1 VLLGILTI
9 AHLTIY
15 EARRRRVVTA
25 ALLCALAFLT
35 VFCVAV
41 YFIDA
46 DLRQTAEPF
55 IRRQGTLSLMTIA
68 GLFATNFLSVLFAV
82 LLPVDT
88 LSGEIDSG
96 VMQTLAAK
104 PVARWQILIGKW
116 LAHCAIV
123 SAYLLFVAGGVLLA
137 GVVIAGH
144 AQINVS
150 RALPLM
156 VLEVVLLVTV
166 SIAGGTRLSTV
177 TNGITALGFYGIAF
191 IGGWVEQIGA
201 MTGVSS
207 ARTIGT
213 VASLISPPD
222 SLWRRAAWELQPPLL
237 RDVGETLI
245 SAVASVPSPLA
256 VWWAIAFTITL
267 LGWATWSFER
277 RAL

>member
-1 VLLGILTI
+1 
-9 AHLTIY
+9 
-15 EARRRRVVTA
+15 
-25 ALLCALAFLT
+25 
-35 VFCVAV
+35 
-41 YFIDA
+41 
-46 DLRQTAEPF
+46 
-55 IRRQGTLSLMTIA
+55 
-68 GLFATNFLSVLFAV
+68 
-82 LLPVDT
+82 
-88 LSGEIDSG
+88 
-96 VMQTLAAK
+96 
-104 PVARWQILIGKW
+104 
-116 LAHCAIV
+116 
-123 SAYLLFVAGGVLLA
+123 
-137 GVVIAGH
+137 
-144 AQINVS
+144 
-150 RALPLM
+150 
-156 VLEVVLLVTV
+156 VTV